1 MSHML
6 NERHIRAKN
15 NPRLSRPCN
24 QDPQTSR
31 PTPQDILTNP
41 QAWSNFHV
49 CVLCAKVTT
58 QKAQHYK
65 HMRQEHPQYVREN
78 WFHCSYCQSAFP
90 DKWTL
95 NAHLYHCYT
104 LSPVSGDVDLDSTDF
119 QLHWLPTKMIATKT
133 ISVSSFGSPD
143 SLVDK

>member
-1 MSHML
+1 MYHASHQVLMQHL
-6 NERHIRAKN
+6 RQMHLAYFERHIRLSSKN
-15 NPRLSRPCN
+15 NPR
-24 QDPQTSR
+24 
-31 PTPQDILTNP
+31 
-41 QAWSNFHV
+41 
-49 CVLCAKVTT
+49 
-58 QKAQHYK
+58 HYK

-104 LSPVSGDVDLDSTDF
+104 LSPVSDDVDLDSTDF

-133 ISVSSFGSPD
+133 ISVSSFGIPD
-143 SLVDK
+143 SLVDNKYT